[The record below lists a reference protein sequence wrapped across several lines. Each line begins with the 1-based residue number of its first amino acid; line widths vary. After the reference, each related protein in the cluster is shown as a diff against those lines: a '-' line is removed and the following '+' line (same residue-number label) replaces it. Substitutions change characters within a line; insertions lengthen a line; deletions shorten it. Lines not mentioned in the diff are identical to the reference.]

1 MCLSHFK
8 FYSAEG
14 FLFFQDCVLT
24 EEFPLFSFPT
34 EKSHLNQQLL
44 NVKNWRAFLSSLRSQ
59 KLSLV
64 PAHDQ
69 KYIFFLFY
77 DWEILS
83 RFVNVIRRENVVRS
97 LLCRYCCVSEDH
109 ANSEKE
115 RFMLN
120 KLKIPAEWIH
130 EAKVWWF
137 VLGKE
142 PFCFLWRK
150 SVLNIQSY
158 KVMFYTLEVT
168 LFFVV
173 VVVFLVCLFSVGLAS
188 ALWRKNSWGSFPPSQ
203 GSPLESGA

>member
-1 MCLSHFK
+1 MLK
-8 FYSAEG
+8 TGA
-14 FLFFQDCVLT
+14 
-24 EEFPLFSFPT
+24 
-34 EKSHLNQQLL
+34 
-44 NVKNWRAFLSSLRSQ
+44 RFLSSLRSQ

-168 LFFVV
+168 LSFVV
-173 VVVFLVCLFSVGLAS
+173 VVVFFFFVFVFCRPCERAMKEKLV
-188 ALWRKNSWGSFPPSQ
+188 RKLST
-203 GSPLESGA
+203 